1 MVATKVWS
9 GQWGSLV
16 LQASNCIFCRSK
28 RSYDVFIEM
37 VMRIQADE
45 TYEQWAERVQ
55 QYEYDIA
62 LTKIAKGVSVD
73 EAMEWMS
80 KNIAQKMLHPV
91 FAKLRN
97 IPVDT
102 ESLAASKKHY
112 EDTFINRV
120 PKAADHVD
128 D

>member
-1 MVATKVWS
+1 
-9 GQWGSLV
+9 
-16 LQASNCIFCRSK
+16 
-28 RSYDVFIEM
+28 
-37 VMRIQADE
+37 MRIQADE